1 MPVYHPLDP
10 RLVLH
15 PGWIVI
21 SLMEFLDIDIL
32 KQRHKKSIKNEQTPI
47 VRIALYENPK
57 VNKYIVK

>member
-1 MPVYHPLDP
+1 
-10 RLVLH
+10 
-15 PGWIVI
+15 
-21 SLMEFLDIDIL
+21 MEFLDIDIL